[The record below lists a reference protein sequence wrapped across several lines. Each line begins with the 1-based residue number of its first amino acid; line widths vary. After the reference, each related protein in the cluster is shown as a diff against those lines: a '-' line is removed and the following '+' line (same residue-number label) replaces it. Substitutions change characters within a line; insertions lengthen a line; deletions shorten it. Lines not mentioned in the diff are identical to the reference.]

1 MGHYLSIKTT
11 AKISK
16 IGYEILS
23 ELKKQFDINP
33 DKALENT
40 AKELTQYPIV
50 EAIYNR
56 HNKWFYYMF
65 HDFDE
70 NQLKIDYYGKQ
81 RCQDYFLDLFLPYLI
96 SEPCEIKFWM
106 EAAFE
111 DTDYNK
117 KYLIEPKNVIIDED
131 RRFGDPTGIEDI

>member
-23 ELKKQFDINP
+23 ELKKQYKLNWE
-33 DKALENT
+33 KALENT

-70 NQLKIDYYGKQ
+70 NELKIDYYGKQ
-81 RCQDYFLDLFLPYLI
+81 RNQDHFLDLFLPYLI
-96 SEPCEIKFWM
+96 SEPCQVKHWAESIFV
-106 EAAFE
+106 EYDF
-111 DTDYNK
+111 NK
-117 KYLIEPKNVIIDED
+117 ECLIEPKNVIIDED
-131 RRFGDPTGIEDI
+131 RRFGDPTGVEDL